1 MYVEIKENKLL
12 SWCKEPYLDYEF
24 VDIDYATFDVA
35 KYEVQDGKLVDIS
48 ETDEYKSKIAEIDK
62 TTKKSDLQSQIDEI
76 DKKRIRAIAEPQLKD
91 EATEQTWLEFY
102 TEQVQGLRAQIAE
115 L

>member
-12 SWCKEPYLDYEF
+12 SWCGNHYADYEF
-24 VDIDYATFDVA
+24 VDIDYSTFDEF
-35 KYEVQDGKLVDIS
+35 KYEVQDGQLVNISQTQEYQDRISQEQNEILKL
-48 ETDEYKSKIAEIDK
+48 
-62 TTKKSDLQSQIDEI
+62 DLLKQIDEL

-91 EATEQTWLEFY
+91 EENGQTWLEHY
-102 TEQVQGLRAQIAE
+102 TQQIIELRTEIIN